1 MKIVIIDKNDKVR
14 LNKLLE
20 WFIYMVGY
28 TISFL
33 LISLI
38 FGSSFQIDAEH
49 KIIYAFVAVVLI
61 FLLNKTVKPI
71 LFKLT
76 LPITGLTM
84 GLFYFVINMIIL
96 KLVDFIMLDKLNFT
110 NVWKLFFIAVLLAI
124 TNVVIELLIIK
135 PIVRR
140 FKRK

>member
-1 MKIVIIDKNDKVR
+1 MKLVITDKNDKAR
-14 LNKLLE
+14 LNKLVE
-20 WFIYMVGY
+20 WLIYMIGY
-28 TISFL
+28 TVSFL
-33 LISLI
+33 LISLM
-38 FGSSFQIDAEH
+38 FDTFRIDAEH
-49 KIIYAFVAVVLI
+49 KIIYSFIAVVLI

-96 KLVDFIMLDKLNFT
+96 KLVDFIMMDKLNFT
-110 NVWKLFFIAVLLAI
+110 NMWILFFIAILLAV
-124 TNVVIELLIIK
+124 TNVVIEELIIK

-140 FKRK
+140 FKKR